1 VNRTIEDW
9 NHLPAEVL
17 GTLPCKKKYL
27 EKEGKE
33 SDY

>member
-1 VNRTIEDW
+1 LKIGTSYRQKCKE
-9 NHLPAEVL
+9 LSPA
-17 GTLPCKKKYL
+17 KKYL